1 MFDSNSNAIKDIAD
15 AYVCLYIF
23 FFHVSRFTINVQ
35 YDELGQ
41 GTVIPPINST
51 NKRTNIFLSPMKPS
65 LKKTLP
71 IYFRYTS
78 GIFPVYFWQT
88 VVIELVIIG
97 LNFLCPISIGQLRR
111 VICFMN
117 KKYF

>member
-1 MFDSNSNAIKDIAD
+1 MKNIAD

-51 NKRTNIFLSPMKPS
+51 NKRTNIFLSPMKPY
-65 LKKTLP
+65 LEKPLL
-71 IYFRYTS
+71 IYFRYIS
-78 GIFPVYFWQT
+78 GILPVCFRNTFGISDGGYLAGYNRF
-88 VVIELVIIG
+88 ELFMPDFNRSVKEG
-97 LNFLCPISIGQLRR
+97 YLFYEQEVFLS
-111 VICFMN
+111 
-117 KKYF
+117 